1 MENQTHS
8 THSIPNT
15 FNWKWIPAHWALDM
29 PEITPELPIDLT
41 QDIKLLAVDTKLK
54 TSTKAN
60 DYVEFQEKVEEIMY
74 QKKQTPYWFVT
85 INPKPEVDF
94 NTLHELCS
102 EIFNSPKILE
112 AVWTYELRGK
122 NSGLHCH
129 AIFHLEKIDKNFAS
143 RNLRKKLV
151 PNICGTT
158 KHVHIK
164 WITKNDIE
172 KTLGYIN
179 KSLNKNNK
187 KKCSISK
194 MSSATATAEWRREKK
209 IKPYYRAGEEHLL
222 VCSDPGGDGPEPVFC
237 WSRDG
242 LESSVKEL

>member
-85 INPKPEVDF
+85 INPKEGTDF
-94 NTLHELCS
+94 DEFHAIVS
-102 EIFNSPKILE
+102 EILSDPKILE
-112 AVWTYELRGK
+112 AYWTYEVRAENKGM
-122 NSGLHCH
+122 HCH
-129 AIFHLEKIDKNFAS
+129 ILFHLSKFDKNFAS
-143 RNLRKKLV
+143 RKIRKKLI
-151 PNICGTT
+151 PNFCGTI

-164 WITKNDIE
+164 WINQSDIQKTLQYINKDYQSKSKKKSHEATLKWRTDNDIE
-172 KTLGYIN
+172 D
-179 KSLNKNNK
+179 
-187 KKCSISK
+187 
-194 MSSATATAEWRREKK
+194 
-209 IKPYYRAGEEHLL
+209 YYQQGEEHLL
-222 VCSDPGGDGPEPVFC
+222 VCSEPIREAIVN
-237 WSRDG
+237 
-242 LESSVKEL
+242 L